1 MKKHT
6 GLFIISGVAWT
17 ALVALVYSHEFLHS
31 VLHIEVLPESPR
43 GRWAVVILAGSL
55 ITLIT
60 MWSKGYV
67 IIKLGFSEPSREK
80 PKFSL
85 IDEIFEADKKEQ
97 YEKVIQI
104 GANIC
109 RTLYIEGHHKLRHD
123 IGKLIQEAAV
133 KTQNRD
139 VEIEAYIDWIGWSLV
154 LMRAV
159 DNSKA
164 IEYID
169 HGIALAKDSPENHFW
184 IAKGIRHLGAIK
196 LIAHEYGNAEAK
208 FTEAL
213 TFADCISNDKQKKEM
228 IAGINFD
235 LALIKLKL
243 NDTDAATR
251 FSNESRALREE
262 VGDKSR
268 ICRMFAL
275 EGKIAEA
282 KNDKI
287 LAKKFFTQGLEYARK
302 QNRKDEVI
310 RNHIGLAR
318 ILRDDDTKKAKEHY
332 ELAKNLL
339 NDTDTPVDIYGEEAI
354 PML

>member
-1 MKKHT
+1 MKHK
-6 GLFIISGVAWT
+6 GLFIVSGIIWA
-17 ALVALVYSHEFLHS
+17 ALVALVYFYEFLHS
-31 VLHIEVLPESPR
+31 VLHVDPLPESSAR
-43 GRWAVVILAGSL
+43 RWVVVILAGSL

-60 MWSKGYV
+60 LWIKGYV
-67 IIKLGFSEPSREK
+67 IIKLSFSESQNK
-80 PKFSL
+80 AKFSL

-104 GANIC
+104 GTNIC

-139 VEIEAYIDWIGWSLV
+139 VEVEAYIDYIGWSLV
-154 LMRAV
+154 LMRGI

-164 IEYID
+164 VEYID
-169 HGIALAKDSPENHFW
+169 HGIALAKNSPEHFFW
-184 IAKGIRHLGAIK
+184 IAKGIRHLGGIK
-196 LIAHEYGNAEAK
+196 LIAHEYGNAEVK
-208 FTEAL
+208 FKEAL
-213 TFADCISNDKQKKEM
+213 TFADRIGNDKQKNEM
-228 IAGINFD
+228 IAGIDFD

-243 NDTDAATR
+243 NDTDAAAK
-251 FSNESRALREE
+251 FSCESRRLREG

-287 LAKKFFTQGLEYARK
+287 SAKNFFTQGLEYARK
-302 QNRKDEVI
+302 QNRLDEVI

-318 ILRDDDTKKAKEHY
+318 ILKDDDTKKAKEHY
-332 ELAKNLL
+332 ESAKNLL
-339 NDTDTPVDIYGEEAI
+339 KNTDTPIDIYGEEAI